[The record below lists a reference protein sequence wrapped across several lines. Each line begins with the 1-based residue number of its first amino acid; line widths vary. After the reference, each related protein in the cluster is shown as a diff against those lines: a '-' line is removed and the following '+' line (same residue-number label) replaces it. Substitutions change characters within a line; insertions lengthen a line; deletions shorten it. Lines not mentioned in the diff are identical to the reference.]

1 MNNSKTFLLSS
12 LALIIG
18 AILLIIIG
26 GSIAFTLASLAFIG
40 SGVLYSKFQ
49 FEVDLENFQD
59 QIASGVFASE
69 EDGEIP
75 EAVIDLE
82 EISESDREVL
92 SRIMGIDFATGE
104 DYTEISEIKQEET
117 EDGR

>member
-26 GSIAFTLASLAFIG
+26 GSVAFTLACLAFIG

-49 FEVDLENFQD
+49 YALDFEDFERKVMSG
-59 QIASGVFASE
+59 QIDTE
-69 EDGEIP
+69 EAGDMP
-75 EAVIDLE
+75 EAIIDLE
-82 EISESDREVL
+82 ELSESDKEVVQRL
-92 SRIMGIDFATGE
+92 FGIDFATGE
-104 DYTEISEIKQEET
+104 DYTEISEIKREET
-117 EDGR
+117 KE